1 MRISL
6 IGFFGLISL
15 GRDGMV
21 AHRRSAVAK
30 PEKVI
35 RCNVIA
41 YDRKARL
48 LAVECVA
55 PDGWTLQLDLRA
67 AALPMCYRGAG
78 GAFDLVF
85 DGRSHRRYKVRS
97 VVNKREE
104 EKRIHEFREA
114 IKQRMI
120 SFS

>member
-85 DGRSHRRYKVRS
+85 DGRSHQAQYRKNVKKKAIYCRRQKSFKGRS
-97 VVNKREE
+97 VDVV
-104 EKRIHEFREA
+104 A
-114 IKQRMI
+114 
-120 SFS
+120 